1 MLFYY
6 LNFSLK
12 IIKIKIKK
20 DLIGMNLAQIEH
32 LVLEVRLD
40 QLDWMF
46 INSDWI
52 WVNCKPN
59 PNPPELHLPIAIPVK
74 LNFMAF

>member
-20 DLIGMNLAQIEH
+20 DLIGMNWARIEN

-40 QLDWMF
+40 QLD
-46 INSDWI
+46 
-52 WVNCKPN
+52 
-59 PNPPELHLPIAIPVK
+59 
-74 LNFMAF
+74 